1 MPGQRWPRRDHR
13 RGSPRVGV
21 AVTRFV
27 VAGNVA
33 LLVLAL
39 AGTAAMQ
46 RLGTKEAIRDARVLA
61 ELYARTV
68 VQPALTAQLAA
79 GDPAA
84 LQTFDGLVRARVL
97 REPVVRLKLW
107 TPDGRILYADDARLL
122 GARYQ
127 LGTEASAVLRRGG
140 TAADL
145 SDLSAPENR
154 FEAPQHQL
162 LEVYQKLRAPD
173 GSPVLFELYLRFSS
187 VTASGGRIWRSFA
200 PAFLWALLLLELL
213 QVPLA
218 WSLARQLRRR
228 QHEREE
234 LLTRA
239 LHASD
244 VERQRI
250 ARDLHD
256 GVVQTLS
263 GVAYTLA
270 GMQSRL
276 VLPEQREAQLVL
288 TGAVSDTRRGISE
301 LRSLLVEI
309 YPPSLAR
316 AGLARALSDL
326 ATALTSRDVV
336 VHVHVDPALVLPG
349 TTEALIYRVAQ
360 EAVRNIVRHAQATNA
375 SVTVTA
381 TATGSQLS
389 VVDDG
394 LGFDDALPRATA
406 DAHFGLV
413 MAGEFAA
420 ELGGELLV
428 TSRPGH
434 GTTLVLELP

>member
-1 MPGQRWPRRDHR
+1 M
-13 RGSPRVGV
+13 
-21 AVTRFV
+21 
-27 VAGNVA
+27 
-33 LLVLAL
+33 
-39 AGTAAMQ
+39 
-46 RLGTKEAIRDARVLA
+46 
-61 ELYARTV
+61 
-68 VQPALTAQLAA
+68 
-79 GDPAA
+79 
-84 LQTFDGLVRARVL
+84 L

-107 TPDGRILYADDARLL
+107 TPDGRILYADDPRLL
-122 GARYQ
+122 GATYQ
-127 LGTEASAVLRRGG
+127 LGREASGVLRRGG

-145 SDLSAPENR
+145 SDLSSPENR
-154 FEAPQHQL
+154 FEAPEHQL

-276 VLPEQREAQLVL
+276 VLPEQDEAQLVL

-316 AGLARALSDL
+316 AGLARALGDL

-336 VHVHVDPALVLPG
+336 VHVHVDAALVLPG

-394 LGFDDALPRATA
+394 LGFDDALPRAAA